1 VMMVPAFTGLGAPHW
16 DPTARGVIVGISR
29 GTKAAHIARATL
41 EGIAH
46 QVADLMQAMT
56 ADAGKALDVLRV
68 DGGASASDMLMQM
81 QADLLG
87 VPVERPKVVESTA
100 QGAAFMAG
108 LAVGVWSDPSQ
119 IEHIR
124 QIDRTFVPVWS
135 ADRRSAARAQWQRA
149 IERSRQWDE
158 GKAGT

>member
-1 VMMVPAFTGLGAPHW
+1 MMVPAFTGLGAPHW

-56 ADAGKALDVLRV
+56 ADAGTALDVLRV

-108 LAVGVWSDPSQ
+108 LAVGVWSDPS
-119 IEHIR
+119 
-124 QIDRTFVPVWS
+124 
-135 ADRRSAARAQWQRA
+135 
-149 IERSRQWDE
+149 
-158 GKAGT
+158 

>member
-1 VMMVPAFTGLGAPHW
+1 VNALASSVPDAGGVMMVPAFTGLGAPHW

-56 ADAGKALDVLRV
+56 ADAGTALDVLRV

-108 LAVGVWSDPSQ
+108 LAVGVWSDPS
-119 IEHIR
+119 
-124 QIDRTFVPVWS
+124 
-135 ADRRSAARAQWQRA
+135 
-149 IERSRQWDE
+149 
-158 GKAGT
+158 